1 MADVR
6 SNDLSVSV
14 CDIFLS
20 CVIEFYARR
29 NKSRIYF
36 YISAFVSLIPLFL
49 LLFYYDQNQILK
61 YFILTV
67 FALNAISSL
76 YKFFA
81 SVEFM
86 SS

>member
-1 MADVR
+1 MSEVMIYLF
-6 SNDLSVSV
+6 LSA
-14 CDIFLS
+14 IFFLS

-76 YKFFA
+76 YKFFCF
-81 SVEFM
+81 SRIYE
-86 SS
+86 